1 MKKLISILM
10 SVIFVLSTCS
20 VLAMAAESK
29 ELVYNGYG
37 IPVSGEL
44 TDKVIKFSA
53 DNDGRP
59 EYYCYEIKAKAAG
72 IYKVM
77 IDSLI
82 DAVLTD
88 EESTFVTDSIS
99 NNKILGRKDM
109 IIDNSDDSYHAMYF
123 KMKENETAYLVFS
136 FYSGKAELSF
146 TYSGEVKEIYTA
158 PVIKECELLEL
169 ESEYKYGY
177 VIDTYIITDN
187 DNIWLYNWYYN
198 DKILDTIDYKIN
210 FFEETYSLKAD
221 VVSINDYIKSIEL
234 PNGFKPSYVL
244 EYPGYTDGVYPEYVT
259 VNFKD
264 GSSAKVETDSDI
276 KIPGIDYETYYLYA
290 LYDEGVLEVG
300 VAGYEE
306 TFDAVVTKDKPT
318 NAIKNIFSEFFFDV
332 FNHLSWL
339 INDVANLF
347 PDKYQIYELFRDFG
361 DTFLIGFRTI
371 GTIIEYIAS

>member
-158 PVIKECELLEL
+158 PIVR
-169 ESEYKYGY
+169 EYHTYEEEKKFGY
-177 VIDTYIITDN
+177 CVDTYFITDN
-187 DNIWLYNWYYN
+187 DKIWLYDWYYYDN
-198 DKILDTIDYKIN
+198 MLDTIEYNIN
-210 FFEETYSLKAD
+210 FFEETYSLEAK

-234 PNGFKPSYVL
+234 PKGFKPSYVL
-244 EYPGYTDGVYPEYVT
+244 EYPGYPDGVYPEYVT

-264 GSSAKVETDSDI
+264 GSSVKVEPDSDME
-276 KIPGIDYETYYLYA
+276 IPGIDYENFYLYTR
-290 LYDEGVLEVG
+290 YYEGKFLVG
-300 VAGYEE
+300 VAGYEKE
-306 TFDAVVTKDKPT
+306 FDADATKDKPK
-318 NAIKNIFSEFFFDV
+318 NSIKKIFSEFFNEV
-332 FNHLSWL
+332 FGNFRWL
-339 INDVANLF
+339 INCVVNLF
-347 PDKYQIYELFRDFG
+347 PNKYQISELFRSIRS
-361 DTFLIGFRTI
+361 TLLIGIRTI
-371 GTIIEYIAS
+371 GSIINFIGM